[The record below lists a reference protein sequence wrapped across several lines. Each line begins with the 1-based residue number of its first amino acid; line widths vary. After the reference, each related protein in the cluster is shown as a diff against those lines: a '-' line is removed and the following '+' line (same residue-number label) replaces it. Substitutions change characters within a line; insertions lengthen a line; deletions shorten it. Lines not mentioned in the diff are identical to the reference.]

1 VPKTGGLT
9 ISGVYRYLSGAPMTI
24 EDQNFDLDQNGE
36 LFDPLAPGEYCGS
49 GLNSICVDNE
59 GGRNGAIGPDFHQ
72 ADVRVGYR
80 FRAWQ
85 DATIDTYVDFFNVFN
100 TANFVNP
107 SGDRRQPNFLILQSL
122 RGGGFPRQAQ
132 IGVRLGF

>member
-1 VPKTGGLT
+1 
-9 ISGVYRYLSGAPMTI
+9 
-24 EDQNFDLDQNGE
+24 
-36 LFDPLAPGEYCGS
+36 
-49 GLNSICVDNE
+49 VDSE
-59 GGRNGAIGPDFHQ
+59 GGRNGAIGPHFHQ

-80 FRAWQ
+80 FRPWRE
-85 DATIDTYVDFFNVFN
+85 ATIDTYVDIFNVFN

-107 SGDRRQPNFLILQSL
+107 SGDRRQTNFLILQSL